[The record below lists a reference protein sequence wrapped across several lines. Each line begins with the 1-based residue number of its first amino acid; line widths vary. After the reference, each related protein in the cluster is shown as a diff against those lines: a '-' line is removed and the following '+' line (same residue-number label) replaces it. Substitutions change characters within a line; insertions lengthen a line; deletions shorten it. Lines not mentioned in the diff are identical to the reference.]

1 MSEKFIEWID
11 KKGVPIMGFISL
23 SLLVLA
29 VSIAVVRLLFP
40 F

>member
-1 MSEKFIEWID
+1 MSDKFIEWID

-29 VSIAVVRLLFP
+29 VAIAVVRLLFP

>member
-29 VSIAVVRLLFP
+29 VAIAVVRLLFP